1 MGGTRIL
8 VQHQRSKPCL
18 ARSSKF
24 AGGLI
29 IFLTAGVLAFASD
42 FKDVD
47 IPSGTKAFK
56 LEWSKDSYGGKCTI
70 HNNSTGT
77 IKVRHALLDC
87 GRIDIGANCEV
98 EIEIGDDVEGT
109 IHVGPNSKVKIHVA
123 DSVDRGGKVVYYPGK
138 KVSHPCTY

>member
-1 MGGTRIL
+1 MSR
-8 VQHQRSKPCL
+8 
-18 ARSSKF
+18 ASSKF